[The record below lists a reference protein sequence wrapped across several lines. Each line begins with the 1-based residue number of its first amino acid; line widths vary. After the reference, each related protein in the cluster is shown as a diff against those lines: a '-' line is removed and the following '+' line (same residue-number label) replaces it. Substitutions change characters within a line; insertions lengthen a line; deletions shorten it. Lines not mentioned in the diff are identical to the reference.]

1 MNFTLIF
8 FVQLTL
14 RECIQTLMNSHSK
27 SIFITVEQKHIHN
40 LELLPLQLILN
51 HKINCQPRRVSW
63 HPPTAPAIKLNVDG
77 SSLGN
82 PRQSGYGS
90 ILPNNKG
97 KWLLGFM
104 GYSGYTINMNA
115 EISTTYHG
123 LQLCIWF
130 GKLVTNSVDSTHPRA
145 PLVSR
150 IKKLVSLDLKFTFT
164 RAYVKGIV
172 VQIGS
177 LNRVQCLLWGYIS
190 SHLSNWPLLVV
201 ACTYNTM
208 VVLTHKP

>member
-1 MNFTLIF
+1 MSIRNTLNMNFTLIF

-14 RECIQTLMNSHSK
+14 GECIQTLMNSHSK

-115 EISTTYHG
+115 ERYQLHIMVCNSAFG
-123 LQLCIWF
+123 LGSSSLIRWILLILVHHLCL
-130 GKLVTNSVDSTHPRA
+130 GSRSLCEGNSCADWLA
-145 PLVSR
+145 
-150 IKKLVSLDLKFTFT
+150 K
-164 RAYVKGIV
+164 
-172 VQIGS
+172 
-177 LNRVQCLLWGYIS
+177 
-190 SHLSNWPLLVV
+190 
-201 ACTYNTM
+201 
-208 VVLTHKP
+208 